1 MELGNDTSIEKSPGD
16 RDLTFATN
24 GIIEID
30 QRGTA
35 NAIVSDKSGRFL
47 LAVQQNNRFVLS
59 RYLPDGDKD
68 PEFQET
74 IWNFEDGDLSTPER
88 VLVLD
93 DENIVLIGRSLK
105 DGIQRPAAMKFSDKG
120 IPNLIFGRR
129 ILSVPE
135 NSVTPM
141 FRYKFVDGCVQHGNK
156 ILIAAC
162 HKTGLSEQ
170 PLSRVYCLNI
180 NGEFDETFGENRGF
194 IDIAFH
200 DHPSYA
206 TDVQIQK
213 SGSIIVVGSWRYPE
227 ETNRTRTAARY
238 SANGLLDNTF
248 GRAGY
253 ADILVPDESTIEAT
267 TLKVT
272 DLVNRVAI
280 QMDDKILIAGY
291 TQGANILGRGLLARL
306 NPNGDVDADFNEG
319 RPLLISRPLNDLTL
333 NALAVQPDGKIVAVG
348 RSLMA
353 GVTMQCYERISAKG
367 ELESFWR
374 GNSVGDCSDVTIQ
387 RSGRVVISG
396 SSGST
401 LNGVRYPRVWGRL
414 GG

>member
-1 MELGNDTSIEKSPGD
+1 MQLGNGASGEKSPGD
-16 RDLTFATN
+16 LDRTFATD
-24 GIIEID
+24 GRIKIE

-35 NAIVSDKSGRFL
+35 NAIASDKSGGL
-47 LAVQQNNRFVLS
+47 ILAMQENKCFVLS
-59 RYLPDGDKD
+59 RYLPDGEKD

-93 DENIVLIGRSLK
+93 DGNIVLIGRSLK
-105 DGIQRPAAMKFSDKG
+105 VGIQRPAVMKFSEKG

-129 ILSVPE
+129 ILPVPE
-135 NSVTPM
+135 NSVTPF
-141 FRYKFVDGCVQHGNK
+141 FRNKFVDGCLQHGNK

-162 HKTGLSEQ
+162 HKTGSSER
-170 PLSRVYCLNI
+170 PLSRVYCLKI
-180 NGEFDETFGENRGF
+180 NGELDDTFGDQSGF
-194 IDIAFH
+194 IDIALH
-200 DHPSYA
+200 DHPCYV

-213 SGSIIVVGSWRYPE
+213 DGSIIVVGSWRYPE

-238 SANGLLDNTF
+238 TANGLLDNSF

-253 ADILVPDESTIEAT
+253 ADIFVPDESTT
-267 TLKVT
+267 DRTSLKYT
-272 DLVNRVAI
+272 DLVNRVAV

-291 TQGANILGRGLLARL
+291 MQGANNLGSGLLARL
-306 NPNGDVDADFNEG
+306 TPNGDVDADFNAG
-319 RPLLISRPLNDLTL
+319 TPLLIWRSLNDLTL

-353 GVTMQCYERISAKG
+353 GVTMECYERVSAEG
-367 ELESFWR
+367 EVESFWR

-387 RSGRVVISG
+387 PSGRVVISG
-396 SSGST
+396 SSGTT